1 MKTFI
6 LIPTAFL
13 LLITSCGPVNR
24 FTRAKKV
31 PREYSLNYCGGEI
44 KAPKTDL
51 NKEPW
56 IVFSDRENNRTFSR
70 AGGKVQA
77 GNAAYLD
84 PFLVIK
90 QKGDFLCLVKYT
102 PGILKN
108 GKLEYRKAEY
118 SGWMHKSRLL
128 LNRQSVTDITSGKKN
143 RMLLVFSDTTALH
156 EPEKYFISDS
166 VKLFRDP
173 ELKASAGKASP
184 YSIVYP
190 LKMSDDGKKT
200 LVSKKTAL
208 DVDEAKAGVLGWV
221 DNSLIK
227 DIGTGLHV
235 NLTGLPKDSL
245 YFFEKNGQPVHLTED
260 MQEAFSHLSE
270 QYKTIQYSPVSSYS
284 VQGSRS
290 AFRTRILMPLFDL
303 SGNYIFNVNGEQIPY
318 KSYRT
323 ITREMKKIN
332 ISFVF
337 EGREETVARFP
348 QLINALQNMQD
359 LFEPDGVF
367 SLSFN
372 SVMSFGAVPDSV
384 VYTTFSPDYASLVN
398 FLSSM
403 TENNVRPQP
412 LQERRQ
418 WPALHKALELQDS
431 HRDAANLIILIGE
444 TGYATPGVDTA
455 ILRRLTENNCRIAA
469 FQVYADKGDAY
480 NNFVLDAA
488 QMITASSGDRLQ
500 TKREMLVTPGQ
511 IRKENVFIESP
522 DQAKNTFRLDF
533 PDRSINQGILYFPPK
548 SEEIPMEILAENL
561 DTILSQIKQDS
572 RDVIRQMEQSFNVSG
587 KNHTCFDSLFVRNFE
602 LKTALPSK
610 KLLASFNNEAPGWYL
625 PSGTFI
631 IDDWTNDTV
640 DFHLMLSEQEMNE
653 LKEFIKSLSA
663 LEVDLKYRSGK
674 KEGKQKQ
681 VCNCPEDELFTR
693 PENKRETW
701 NPFIPPEYENTRK
714 VRKNIYRQY
723 TQSIQ
728 YCKLCREKN
737 SQLQSMNL
745 SEAQRR
751 ITGSPS
757 SNRGLASFLLSDIKD
772 REKLPDEMLDR
783 LINYFKEKAG
793 ELEKAEAFQS
803 NGETYYWV
811 KRELLP

>member
-6 LIPTAFL
+6 LIPAFV
-13 LLITSCGPVNR
+13 LLITSCSPVNR

-31 PREYSLNYCGGEI
+31 PREYSLNYCGAEI

-70 AGGKVQA
+70 AGGKVQV
-77 GNAAYLD
+77 GDAAYLD

-90 QKGDFLCLVKYT
+90 RKGDFLLLVKYT
-102 PGILKN
+102 PDILKN

-128 LNRQSVTDITSGKKN
+128 LNRQSVTDIASGKKS

-156 EPEKYFISDS
+156 EPEKYFASDS

-173 ELKASAGKASP
+173 ELKAPVGKVSP
-184 YSIVYP
+184 WSIVFP

-200 LVSKKTAL
+200 LISRKPFL
-208 DVDEAKAGVLGWV
+208 NVDEAKADVLGWV

-235 NLTGLPKDSL
+235 NLIGLPKDSL
-245 YFFEKNGQPVHLTED
+245 CFSPKNEQPVYLTED
-260 MQEAFSHLSE
+260 MQDAFSLLSE
-270 QYKTIQYSPVSSYS
+270 QYKTVQYSPVSSYS
-284 VQGSRS
+284 EQGIQS
-290 AFRTRILMPLFDL
+290 AFRFRMLMPLFDL
-303 SGNYIFNVNGEQIPY
+303 SSNCIFNVNGEQIPY

-323 ITREMKKIN
+323 ISREMKKIN

-337 EGREETVARFP
+337 EGQEETVARFP

-372 SVMSFGAVPDSV
+372 SVMSFGNVQDSI
-384 VYTTFSPDYASLVN
+384 VYTTFSPDYARLIN

-403 TENNVRPQP
+403 TENNASLQP
-412 LQERRQ
+412 AGKRQQ

-431 HRDAANLIILIGE
+431 RRGAANLIVLIGE
-444 TGYATPGVDTA
+444 TGYATSGVDTV
-455 ILRRLTENNCRIAA
+455 ILRRLAENNCRIAA
-469 FQVYADKGDAY
+469 FQVYAGEGDAY

-488 QMITASSGDRLQ
+488 QMITASSDDRLQ

-511 IRKENVFIESP
+511 IRKANVFIESS

-548 SEEIPMEILAENL
+548 SEEIPMEILSENL
-561 DTILSQIKQDS
+561 DTILSQIRQDN

-587 KNHTCFDSLFVRNFE
+587 KNYTRFDSLFAHNFE
-602 LKTALPSK
+602 LKTGLPSK
-610 KLLASFNNEAPGWYL
+610 KLIASFNRETPGWYL

-631 IDDWTNDTV
+631 IDDWMNDTI

-674 KEGKQKQ
+674 KEEKRKPT
-681 VCNCPEDELFTR
+681 CNCPEEDDLFTLQ
-693 PENKRETW
+693 ENKREVW

-723 TQSIQ
+723 MQSIK
-728 YCKLCREKN
+728 YCRLCKEKGA
-737 SQLQSMNL
+737 QLQSLNL

-757 SNRGLASFLLSDIKD
+757 SNRGLRSFLLSDIKD
-772 REKLPDEMLDR
+772 REKIPDGMLDR
-783 LINYFKEKAG
+783 LIGYFKEKAG
-793 ELEKAEAFQS
+793 ELEKAESFQS